1 MTQDICNSHNVE
13 SNAGINAPQVV
24 EKSTIIAQILGYS
37 PPLRIDPAS
46 QGVLS

>member
-1 MTQDICNSHNVE
+1 MTKNNCEVSCMIKAAQGVD
-13 SNAGINAPQVV
+13 
-24 EKSTIIAQILGYS
+24 KSTIIAQILGYS